1 MGKMCNRYIRSV
13 QYSVKMKVGLLGI
26 EGHFSK
32 DFGYG
37 IERYMYELYH
47 SMREIENRDFS
58 ISKVE
63 LKKLPIIGSGL
74 SFDFISRYK
83 NFSEFDILHNLMPL
97 KFSKPK
103 KLRKNVLITTAHDF
117 QPILY
122 PELMFENK
130 PRFKDKLWLDLV
142 INPGLKSIL
151 ESDYISVN
159 STQTKEEAIKLGF
172 DKSRIFVINL
182 GIDKRFMQPI
192 KAKKSKNKFIVGYI
206 GAMRKRKNLEFG
218 IKAANIIKNNDI
230 IFDIWGKKEFEYE
243 YLASISKNKN
253 INFGGFAPE
262 KNLINIYNSFG
273 AFIFPSYH
281 EGEGLPIL
289 EAQSRGLPV
298 IIYKYGKIP
307 KEVRKYCFEAES
319 PEHMAQIIEDLE
331 ENGYN
336 EKLQKE
342 ATVYARSFT
351 WEKTAKETLEAYK
364 RVLK

>member
-1 MGKMCNRYIRSV
+1 
-13 QYSVKMKVGLLGI
+13 MKVGLLGV

-32 DFGYG
+32 DFGLG

-47 SMREIENRDFS
+47 TMQRIKNKGFS

-74 SFDFISRYK
+74 SFELLSKYK
-83 NFSEFDILHNLMPL
+83 NFSEFDIIHNLMPL

-103 KLRKNVLITTAHDF
+103 MLRKNILITTAHDF

-122 PELMFENK
+122 PELMFESK
-130 PRFKDKLWLDLV
+130 RRFKDLLWLDLV
-142 INPGLKSIL
+142 IKPGLESTLK
-151 ESDYISVN
+151 SDYISAN
-159 STQTKEEAIKLGF
+159 SSQTRDEVVKLGF
-172 DKSRIFVINL
+172 DKSKVFVVNH
-182 GIDKRFMQPI
+182 GIDKRFMWPTLT
-192 KAKKSKNKFIVGYI
+192 KNNRTKFIIGYI

-218 IKAANIIKNNDI
+218 INAANAIKSKDI
-230 IFDIWGKKEFEYE
+230 FFDIWGKKDFEYE
-243 YLASISKNKN
+243 YLISISKNKN
-253 INFGGFAPE
+253 INFKGFAPE
-262 KNLINIYNSFG
+262 EKIINIYDSFD

-319 PEHMAQIIEDLE
+319 PEHMAQIIENIK

-336 EKLQKE
+336 EKLRKKSTE
-342 ATVYARSFT
+342 YARSFT
-351 WEKTAKETLEAYK
+351 WERCAKETLKIYNGILE
-364 RVLK
+364 

>member
-1 MGKMCNRYIRSV
+1 MRI
-13 QYSVKMKVGLLGI
+13 GLLGV

-32 DFGYG
+32 DSGFG

-47 SMREIENRDFS
+47 SMKTIKNRDFS
-58 ISKVE
+58 VSKVE
-63 LKKLPIIGSGL
+63 IKKLPIIGSGL
-74 SFDFISRYK
+74 SFDLISRYRD
-83 NFSEFDILHNLMPL
+83 FSEFDILHNLMPL

-103 KLRKNVLITTAHDF
+103 ALRKNILITTAHDF

-122 PELMFENK
+122 PELMFESK
-130 PRFKDKLWLDLV
+130 PRFKDKLWLELV
-142 INPGLKSIL
+142 IKPGLKSTL
-151 ESDYISVN
+151 ESDYILAN
-159 STQTKEEAIKLGF
+159 STQTMEEAIKLGF
-172 DKSRIFVINL
+172 DKSRIFVINH

-192 KAKKSKNKFIVGYI
+192 KAKRKKGKFTVGYI

-218 IKAANIIKNNDI
+218 IKAANMIKNNDI

-253 INFGGFAPE
+253 INFNGFAPE
-262 KNLINIYNSFG
+262 KNLINIYDSFD

-289 EAQSRGLPV
+289 EAQARGLPV

-319 PEHMAQIIEDLE
+319 PEHMAQIIKDIK

-336 EKLQKE
+336 EKLRKK
-342 ATVYARSFT
+342 ATEYARSFT
-351 WEKTAKETLEAYK
+351 WEKTAKETLEVYGK
-364 RVLK
+364 VLKSV

>member
-1 MGKMCNRYIRSV
+1 
-13 QYSVKMKVGLLGI
+13 MKVGLLGV

-32 DFGYG
+32 DFGLG

-47 SMREIENRDFS
+47 TMQRIKNKGFS

-74 SFDFISRYK
+74 SFELLSKYK
-83 NFSEFDILHNLMPL
+83 NFSEFDIIHNLMPL

-103 KLRKNVLITTAHDF
+103 MLRKNILITTAHDF

-122 PELMFENK
+122 PELMFESK
-130 PRFKDKLWLDLV
+130 RRFKDLLWLDLV
-142 INPGLKSIL
+142 IKPGLESTLK
-151 ESDYISVN
+151 SDYISAN
-159 STQTKEEAIKLGF
+159 SSQTRDEVVKLGF
-172 DKSRIFVINL
+172 DKSKVFVVNH
-182 GIDKRFMQPI
+182 GIDKRFMR
-192 KAKKSKNKFIVGYI
+192 STLTKNNRTKFIIGYI

-218 IKAANIIKNNDI
+218 INAANAIKSKDI
-230 IFDIWGKKEFEYE
+230 FFDIWGKKDFEYE
-243 YLASISKNKN
+243 YLISISKNKN
-253 INFGGFAPE
+253 INFKGFAPE
-262 KNLINIYNSFG
+262 EKIVNIYDSFD

-319 PEHMAQIIEDLE
+319 PEHMAQIIENIK

-336 EKLQKE
+336 EKLRKKSTE
-342 ATVYARSFT
+342 YARSFT
-351 WEKTAKETLEAYK
+351 WERCAKETLKIYNGILE
-364 RVLK
+364 